1 MKGGPPDIHLHAITF
16 HHGTAQSAGG
26 LLAPS
31 LLASGQRSGHHAAVQ
46 LMQPSLAGVGTVSAM
61 RKPSRRSRS
70 SVTIMEVARH
80 AGVSPMTVS
89 RVVNGGKY
97 VRENTRKAVL
107 EAVKEL
113 KYAPNPAARSL
124 AGARGERLGLLY
136 GNPSSAY
143 LSEFLLGA
151 LDESSRSGAQLI
163 LERCEPTLADA
174 RRAVRKLIAGSVAG
188 VILPPPLCESVSLR
202 GELQAAHLPV
212 VVVAAGRPPSDV
224 MSVRIDDFKAA
235 HEMTRFLIELG
246 HQRLGFIKGH
256 PNQSASEERWRGFTS
271 ALGTSVD
278 ARVEQGF
285 FSYRS
290 GLDAARKLL
299 GGEPAPTAIFASNDD
314 MAAAVVAEAHRRG
327 LDVPRDLT
335 VVGFDDTLIA
345 STIWPELTTI
355 HQPIA
360 EMAGEAVA
368 MLVVAIRAPR
378 HAHTQ
383 RLINHALVTRAS
395 AAPPAR

>member
-1 MKGGPPDIHLHAITF
+1 
-16 HHGTAQSAGG
+16 
-26 LLAPS
+26 
-31 LLASGQRSGHHAAVQ
+31 
-46 LMQPSLAGVGTVSAM
+46 
-61 RKPSRRSRS
+61 
-70 SVTIMEVARH
+70 
-80 AGVSPMTVS
+80 MTVS

-97 VRENTRKAVL
+97 VREDTRKAVL

-113 KYAPNPAARSL
+113 KYAPNAAARSL

-136 GNPSSAY
+136 GNPSAAY
-143 LSEFLLGA
+143 LSELLLGA
-151 LDESSRSGAQLI
+151 LDESSRSGAQLV

-174 RRAVRKLIAGSVAG
+174 RRAVRKLVAGGVAG
-188 VILPPPLCESVSLR
+188 VILPPPLCESVPLR
-202 GELQAAHLPV
+202 GELQAVRLPV
-212 VVVAAGRPPSDV
+212 VVVASGKPSPDV
-224 MSVRIDDFKAA
+224 MCVRIDDFKAA
-235 HEMTRFLIELG
+235 QEMTRFLIELG
-246 HQRLGFIKGH
+246 HRRLGFIKGH
-256 PNQSASEERWRGFTS
+256 PNQTASEERWRGFT
-271 ALGTSVD
+271 ATVAGNRSVD

-299 GGEPAPTAIFASNDD
+299 AAEPAPTAVFASNDD
-314 MAAAVVAEAHRRG
+314 MAAAVVSEAHRRG

-368 MLVVAIRAPR
+368 MLMGAIRSPR
-378 HAHTQ
+378 NGHLQ
-383 RLINHALVTRAS
+383 RLINYALVTRES
-395 AAPPAR
+395 AAPPAHGVQG

>member
-1 MKGGPPDIHLHAITF
+1 MNKTG
-16 HHGTAQSAGG
+16 
-26 LLAPS
+26 
-31 LLASGQRSGHHAAVQ
+31 
-46 LMQPSLAGVGTVSAM
+46 
-61 RKPSRRSRS
+61 RRRRS

-97 VRENTRKAVL
+97 VREDTRKAVL

-113 KYAPNPAARSL
+113 KYAPNAAARSL

-136 GNPSSAY
+136 GNPSAAY

-151 LDESSRSGAQLI
+151 LDESSRNGTQLV
-163 LERCEPTLADA
+163 LERCEPTIADA
-174 RRAVRKLIAGSVAG
+174 RRAVRKLVAGSVVG
-188 VILPPPLCESVSLR
+188 VILPPPLCESVPLR
-202 GELQAAHLPV
+202 GELQAARLPI
-212 VVVAAGRPPSDV
+212 VVVASGRPPEDV
-224 MSVRIDDFKAA
+224 MSVRIDDFKASF
-235 HEMTRFLIELG
+235 EMTRFLMELG
-246 HQRLGFIKGH
+246 HRRLGFIKGH
-256 PNQSASEERWRGFTS
+256 PNQSASEERWRGFTA
-271 ALGTSVD
+271 ALGASD
-278 ARVEQGF
+278 AILAEARVEQGF

-299 GGEPAPTAIFASNDD
+299 SREPGPTAIFASNDD

-368 MLVVAIRAPR
+368 MLVAAIRAPR
-378 HAHTQ
+378 HGHAQ
-383 RLINHALVTRAS
+383 RLIKYAMVTRES
-395 AAPPAR
+395 AAPPAK

>member
-1 MKGGPPDIHLHAITF
+1 MAHRAPVG
-16 HHGTAQSAGG
+16 SAG
-26 LLAPS
+26 
-31 LLASGQRSGHHAAVQ
+31 
-46 LMQPSLAGVGTVSAM
+46 TVKGM
-61 RKPSRRSRS
+61 RKPGRRSRS
-70 SVTIMEVARH
+70 SVTIIEVARH

-97 VRENTRKAVL
+97 VREDTRKAVL

-136 GNPSSAY
+136 GNPSAAY

-174 RRAVRKLIAGSVAG
+174 RRAVRKLISGSVAG
-188 VILPPPLCESVSLR
+188 VILPPPLCESVPLR
-202 GELQAAHLPV
+202 GELQSAQLPV
-212 VVVAAGRPPSDV
+212 VLVASGRPPADV
-224 MSVRIDDFKAA
+224 MSVRIDDFRAA
-235 HEMTRFLIELG
+235 HEMTRFLIDLG
-246 HQRLGFIKGH
+246 HRRLGFIKGH

-271 ALGTSVD
+271 ALRSSD
-278 ARVEQGF
+278 AGVAEAQVEQGF
-285 FSYRS
+285 YSYRS
-290 GLDAARKLL
+290 GLEAARKLL
-299 GGEPAPTAIFASNDD
+299 GREHAPTAIFASNDD

-360 EMAGEAVA
+360 EMAGAAVV
-368 MLVVAIRAPR
+368 MLVGALRTPR
-378 HAHTQ
+378 HSAAQ
-383 RLINHALVTRAS
+383 RLIKHALVTRES